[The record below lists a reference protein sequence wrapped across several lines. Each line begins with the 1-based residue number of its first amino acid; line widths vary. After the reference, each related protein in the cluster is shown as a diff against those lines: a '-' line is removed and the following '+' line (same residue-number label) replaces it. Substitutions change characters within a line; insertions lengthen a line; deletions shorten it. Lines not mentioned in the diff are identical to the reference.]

1 MRRLTLGRMPDP
13 ARAHGAWVYLIVS
26 ILAGA
31 LSEVREGFVP
41 ALLAGTSF
49 AGVFLLG
56 SAFAVP
62 PARRRMRILLGVP
75 LGLVAPA
82 VALAIGADPTF
93 LAYAAVAVFPAGLS
107 AWLAER
113 DGFLSPAALS
123 AGVAALG
130 LAAPAA
136 ACAGGADV
144 PRTLVLAGLL
154 VPWFLWRT
162 VRLRKRLDA
171 IQSEGRAGLRRAG
184 LREAGLTVVWTTFA
198 VIAIHLY

>member
-1 MRRLTLGRMPDP
+1 M
-13 ARAHGAWVYLIVS
+13 YLVVS

-56 SAFAVP
+56 SACAVP
-62 PARRRMRILLGVP
+62 AARRRRRILLGVP
-75 LGLVAPA
+75 LGLVAPLL
-82 VALAIGADPTF
+82 ALAIGADPTF

-113 DGFLSPAALS
+113 DGFLSPAALAS
-123 AGVAALG
+123 GVAALG

-144 PRTLVLAGLL
+144 PRTLLLGGLL

-162 VRLRKRLDA
+162 VRLRKRLDTV
-171 IQSEGRAGLRRAG
+171 RAGGRDSLRRAG
-184 LREAGLTVVWTTFA
+184 LREAGLTVAWTTLA
-198 VIAIHLY
+198 LLVIHLV